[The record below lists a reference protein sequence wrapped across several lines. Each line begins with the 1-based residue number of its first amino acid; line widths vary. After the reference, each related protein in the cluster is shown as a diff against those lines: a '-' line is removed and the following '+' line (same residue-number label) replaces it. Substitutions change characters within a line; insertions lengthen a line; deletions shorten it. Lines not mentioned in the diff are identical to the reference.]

1 MQEIKLTKNRSITEE
16 QMLELRNLTI
26 EEVEILEHKYESSF
40 IYDLLYK
47 EDLLTFEYNED
58 YDLFMTH
65 THELFNDFEF
75 NELLKHTENTSESD
89 DFGVTYETQVIY

>member
-1 MQEIKLTKNRSITEE
+1 MQEIKLTKNHSITEE

-26 EEVEILEHKYESSF
+26 EEVEILMSQYSSF
-40 IYDLLYK
+40 IYDLLFR

-65 THELFNDFEF
+65 THELFSDYEF
-75 NELLKHTENTSESD
+75 NELLENSENTSESD
-89 DFGVTYETQVIY
+89 DSGVTYETQVIY

>member
-26 EEVEILEHKYESSF
+26 EEVEILMHKYSSF
-40 IYDLLYK
+40 IYDLLHR

-65 THELFNDFEF
+65 THELFSDHEF
-75 NELLKHTENTSESD
+75 NELLENSENTSESD
-89 DFGVTYETQVIY
+89 DSGVTYETQVIY

>member
-26 EEVEILEHKYESSF
+26 EEVEILMSQYSSS
-40 IYDLLYK
+40 IYDLLFR

-58 YDLFMTH
+58 YDLFITH
-65 THELFNDFEF
+65 THELFSDYEF
-75 NELLKHTENTSESD
+75 NELLENSDNTSESD

>member
-40 IYDLLYK
+40 IYDLLHR

-65 THELFNDFEF
+65 THKLFSDYEF
-75 NELLKHTENTSESD
+75 NELLKHTKNTSESD
-89 DFGVTYETQVIY
+89 DSGVTYETQVIY

>member
-1 MQEIKLTKNRSITEE
+1 MTTIKLTKNRSITEE

-26 EEVEILEHKYESSF
+26 EEVEILMSNYSSF
-40 IYDLLYK
+40 IYDLLFR

-65 THELFNDFEF
+65 NYELFNDYEF
-75 NELLKHTENTSESD
+75 NELLENSENTSESD
-89 DFGVTYETQVIY
+89 DNGVTYETQVIN

>member
-1 MQEIKLTKNRSITEE
+1 MTTIKLTKNRSITKE

-26 EEVEILEHKYESSF
+26 EEVEILEHKYESCF
-40 IYDLLYK
+40 IFDLLFR

-65 THELFNDFEF
+65 THELFSDFEF
-75 NELLKHTENTSESD
+75 NELLKHHENTSESD

>member
-1 MQEIKLTKNRSITEE
+1 MQEIKLTKNHSITKE

-26 EEVEILEHKYESSF
+26 EEVEILMSQYSSS
-40 IYDLLYK
+40 IYDLLFR

-65 THELFNDFEF
+65 NYELFNDYEF
-75 NELLKHTENTSESD
+75 NELLNNSENTSESD
-89 DFGVTYETQVIY
+89 DNGVTYETQVIY